1 MFNNKIKLLDLSN
14 NVKYINIIDFIDG
27 DSRKI
32 RTKYLSII
40 QQLDNI
46 KIQEETL
53 RNHYLYK
60 KNYNLW
66 EMSSVIEKSTLKKN
80 KTNDLLKF
88 IALQEILSQSEVKE
102 ITLFDCNKNV
112 AKIFN
117 SQKIKINK
125 KLSFT
130 EFFLLF
136 QKNQVFL

>member
-46 KIQEETL
+46 KIQETL

-88 IALQEILSQSEVKE
+88 IALQEILSQSRGKE
-102 ITLFDCNKNV
+102 NYIV
-112 AKIFN
+112 
-117 SQKIKINK
+117 
-125 KLSFT
+125 
-130 EFFLLF
+130 
-136 QKNQVFL
+136 

>member
-32 RTKYLSII
+32 RAKYLSII

-66 EMSSVIEKSTLKKN
+66 EMSSVIEKSTLKK
-80 KTNDLLKF
+80 
-88 IALQEILSQSEVKE
+88 
-102 ITLFDCNKNV
+102 
-112 AKIFN
+112 
-117 SQKIKINK
+117 IKQMT
-125 KLSFT
+125 F
-130 EFFLLF
+130 
-136 QKNQVFL
+136 

>member
-53 RNHYLYK
+53 
-60 KNYNLW
+60 
-66 EMSSVIEKSTLKKN
+66 KS
-80 KTNDLLKF
+80 
-88 IALQEILSQSEVKE
+88 
-102 ITLFDCNKNV
+102 LFV
-112 AKIFN
+112 
-117 SQKIKINK
+117 
-125 KLSFT
+125 
-130 EFFLLF
+130 
-136 QKNQVFL
+136 